1 MAKQKAG
8 MVKWDEKFAALAG
21 RAAKAVAG
29 VSGGSMVSHK
39 GGILSYKGAAMPDN
53 KMEVVIILDIT
64 HNAFYE
70 GRYDSDNP
78 QSPVCFAFGDVTGED
93 ENFVMA
99 PHPDSSSP
107 QADQCQGCPQNEWG
121 SADQG
126 RGKACK
132 NMHRIAMITGGD
144 LEDIAAAEVA
154 YMHIP
159 VMSVKGWAGY
169 VRQLQTVEG
178 KPPLAFVTTVSCV
191 PDAKS
196 QYRVVFGDPQVIE
209 DNEQLEQ
216 LLAKMETAQQEIAFP
231 YAQIEAPAPPQR
243 NTRQVQGG
251 ARGGGK
257 TAAVAA
263 RTAATQ
269 RKSATLPAVRG
280 SKFAAKR

>member
-1 MAKQKAG
+1 MAAKKQQ

-39 GGILSYKGAAMPDN
+39 GGILSYKGAAMPEN

-70 GRYDSDNP
+70 GRFDADNP
-78 QSPVCFAFGDVTGED
+78 QSPVCFAFGDVTGEAD
-93 ENFVMA
+93 DFVMA
-99 PHPDSSSP
+99 PHADSAVP
-107 QADQCQGCPQNEWG
+107 QSEQCQGCPQNEWG

-132 NMHRIAMITGGD
+132 NMHRIAMITAGD

-209 DNEQLEQ
+209 DNGQLEQ
-216 LLAKMETAQQEIAFP
+216 LVAKMEQAQQEIAFP
-231 YAQIEAPAPPQR
+231 YAQIEAPAPPAR
-243 NTRQVQGG
+243 NVRKP
-251 ARGGGK
+251 AP
-257 TAAVAA
+257 AA
-263 RTAATQ
+263 RRNQPPTPAQ
-269 RKSATLPAVRG
+269 RKSKALPVAVRG
-280 SKFAAKR
+280 SKFAGGKQR